1 MEKYL
6 REPLN
11 SLTHL
16 IGAFLSLIA
25 LILMLEKALALNSS
39 TLSLVSVTIFGVS
52 LILLYSTSSIYHLII
67 GNPKVIAFFRS
78 IESNGYEILSSCFF
92 LIISDTKY
100 SIVDAENPVE

>member
-25 LILMLEKALALNSS
+25 LILMLEKALALNSY
-39 TLSLVSVTIFGVS
+39 TLYLVSVNIF
-52 LILLYSTSSIYHLII
+52 
-67 GNPKVIAFFRS
+67 
-78 IESNGYEILSSCFF
+78 
-92 LIISDTKY
+92 
-100 SIVDAENPVE
+100 

>member
-25 LILMLEKALALNSS
+25 LILMLEKS
-39 TLSLVSVTIFGVS
+39 F
-52 LILLYSTSSIYHLII
+52 SI
-67 GNPKVIAFFRS
+67 K
-78 IESNGYEILSSCFF
+78 
-92 LIISDTKY
+92 
-100 SIVDAENPVE
+100 